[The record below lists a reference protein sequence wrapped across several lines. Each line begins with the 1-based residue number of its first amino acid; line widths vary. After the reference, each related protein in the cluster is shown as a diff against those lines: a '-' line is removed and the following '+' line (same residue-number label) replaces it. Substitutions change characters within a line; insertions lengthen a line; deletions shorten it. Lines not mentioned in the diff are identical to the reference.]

1 MVEATGSSVP
11 RRHLGRVL
19 RDLRTE
25 ACMTLDAAAEAL
37 ECSRQKMWRIESGLG
52 AVRGV
57 DVRAMCELYG
67 ARRELTAAL
76 IALAGETRG
85 RGWRHAY
92 GDPVPDWFDLYGGLE
107 SAACRLREH
116 AGALVPTL
124 LQTREYACATCPQRP
139 GAVGEER
146 ERPVDARLRR
156 QELLRRRLPRP
167 PRYEVMLAEAVLLR
181 KVAGAAAMAG
191 QLRHLAEAS
200 RLPQVSI
207 RVLPLAAG
215 AYDGMLAGSFV
226 LLDFPLGLRAD
237 PDPPVVYQESLTG
250 ALYLDRPAELAAYE
264 RVWADL
270 AGAALGEEESRRLI
284 LKIGEEL
291 DQG

>member
-19 RDLRTE
+19 RELRTE

-37 ECSRQKMWRIESGLG
+37 ECSRHKMWRIESGLG
-52 AVRGV
+52 MVRAV

-67 ARRELTAAL
+67 ARRELTGAL

-85 RGWRHAY
+85 RGWWHAY
-92 GDPVPDWFDLYGGLE
+92 GHPVPEWFDLYGGLE

-116 AGALVPTL
+116 AGALVPAL
-124 LQTREYACATCPQRP
+124 LQTRAYAAATCPHRP
-139 GAVGEER
+139 GATGEER
-146 ERPVDARLRR
+146 ERPVEARLRR
-156 QELLRRRLPRP
+156 QDLLRRRLPRP
-167 PRYEVMLAEAVLLR
+167 PRYEVLLAEAVLLR
-181 KVAGAAAMAG
+181 EVGGAAAMAG
-191 QLRHLAEAS
+191 QLRHLAEVS

-215 AYDGMLAGSFV
+215 AHDGALTGSFV

-264 RVWADL
+264 QVWADL
-270 AGAALGEEESRRLI
+270 VGAALDEEESRRLI
-284 LKIGEEL
+284 VKIGEEL
-291 DQG
+291 HPG